1 MLDGLALSI
10 LEGVIRAGE
19 AVAHNP
25 GVQRPTRMDVF
36 LTEVG
41 VPVRVTRGWLL
52 DIRRSGSLARRLWAF
67 RFVAR
72 NQGADAEKDQR
83 RSRRCRNSRLHKCLR
98 LPEWHDQ
105 DPAQVNSAR
114 ALYLTDDPIV
124 LNFVSGFHLV
134 RVRE

>member
-10 LEGVIRAGE
+10 LEGVVRAGE

-36 LTEVG
+36 LTEVS

-52 DIRRSGSLARRLWAF
+52 DIRRSGSLAARLWAF

-98 LPEWHDQ
+98 LPKWHDHNL
-105 DPAQVNSAR
+105 AQVKIAWGVFPCSR
-114 ALYLTDDPIV
+114 VWRPV
-124 LNFVSGFHLV
+124 RLV
-134 RVRE
+134 R